1 MWMSARFPTL
11 SQQKAAAAA
20 RIGQCCE
27 LLKAELAAYA
37 RAHGGR
43 FVHYGS
49 VARGDHRFDSDV
61 DILVDFPEHEESAA
75 WDFAEAACRRLELR
89 VDLRSWRTA
98 SPRLLQ
104 HIHRDMKI
112 IS

>member
-1 MWMSARFPTL
+1 VSAGFPTL
-11 SQQKAAAAA
+11 AQQKAAAAT
-20 RIGQCCE
+20 RIGQSCE

-43 FVHYGS
+43 FVLYGS

-75 WDFAEAACRRLELR
+75 WDLAEAACQRLELE

-98 SPRLLQ
+98 SPRFLE
-104 HIHRDMKI
+104 HIQRDMKV